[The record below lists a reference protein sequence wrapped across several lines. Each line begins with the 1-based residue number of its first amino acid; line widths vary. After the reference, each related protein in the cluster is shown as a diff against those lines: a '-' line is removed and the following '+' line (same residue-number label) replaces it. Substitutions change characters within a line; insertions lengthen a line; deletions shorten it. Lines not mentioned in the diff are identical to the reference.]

1 MSESMRERPP
11 CSIKDGCG
19 KSRVCSEGV
28 LTKTQNR
35 LISSAT
41 ANYAPFCETS
51 CRSSKPARSS
61 SELRDAMPSVN
72 SPGFAKRPVSNGL
85 PVSVMKGTCKT
96 PFSGSSNL
104 KGLKGWNVVAGPA
117 RGVYNS
123 VSDAFPQ
130 ESAQSYRDFR
140 PASVTKSTHRVSTAE
155 RALLVGVGWKRAPR
169 FPGMP
174 AGEQGRENLSELV
187 ELARSAGADVA
198 GTVFQLRE
206 AADPATL
213 VGRGK
218 LDEIRAEA
226 TAHKA
231 PLIIFDSNL
240 SPIQQRNI
248 ETATDRR
255 VIDRTQLILDIF
267 ARHARSREGQLQVEL
282 AQLNYLLPRLTGKGT
297 AMSRLGGKSG
307 GGGAGGAGGGAGRIG
322 VRGPGEKKLET
333 DRRRIRDRVRK
344 IEISIDEVRK
354 QRALRREAR
363 NAVPLGTIALVGY
376 TNAGKST
383 LFNALSRAEVLV
395 SSRMFAT
402 LDPTIRALR
411 FPSNR
416 RVLVS
421 DTVGFIRDLPK
432 GLLTAFRA
440 TLEEVQEASLI
451 LHVSDV
457 SNPHH
462 EELDGEVEKILRELG
477 VDGRPRLPVLNKMD
491 RLTPEER
498 KAVTNGA
505 GKCADTGN
513 APVLVSALTGDGIE
527 ELLRRMDAEMPTDPL
542 VTLSIRMPLAEGRTL
557 AMIHAL
563 GRVLHSEIDDSH
575 MRLDA
580 EVPASIAKRL
590 RLKDYSVE
598 ETFPRAVS

>member
-1 MSESMRERPP
+1 M
-11 CSIKDGCG
+11 
-19 KSRVCSEGV
+19 
-28 LTKTQNR
+28 TKTQ
-35 LISSAT
+35 
-41 ANYAPFCETS
+41 
-51 CRSSKPARSS
+51 
-61 SELRDAMPSVN
+61 
-72 SPGFAKRPVSNGL
+72 
-85 PVSVMKGTCKT
+85 
-96 PFSGSSNL
+96 
-104 KGLKGWNVVAGPA
+104 
-117 RGVYNS
+117 
-123 VSDAFPQ
+123 
-130 ESAQSYRDFR
+130 
-140 PASVTKSTHRVSTAE
+140 HHVSTAE

-174 AGEQGRENLSELV
+174 AGERGRESLSELV
-187 ELARSAGADVA
+187 ELARSAGAEVT

-240 SPIQQRNI
+240 SPVQQRNI

-333 DRRRIRDRVRK
+333 DRRRIRDRVSK
-344 IEISIDEVRK
+344 IQANIDEVRK

-395 SSRMFAT
+395 SSKMFAT
-402 LDPTIRALR
+402 LDPTIRAIRLL
-411 FPSNR
+411 SNR
-416 RVLVS
+416 RVLLS
-421 DTVGFIRDLPK
+421 DTVGFIRELPK

-440 TLEEVQEASLI
+440 TLEEVQEAALI
-451 LHVSDV
+451 LHVTDV
-457 SNPHH
+457 SNPRH
-462 EELDGEVEKILRELG
+462 EELDEDVKKILRELD
-477 VDGRPRLPVLNKMD
+477 VADRPRLHVLNKID
-491 RLTPEER
+491 RLSNEER
-498 KAVTNGA
+498 EDLESSTAKAGE
-505 GKCADTGN
+505 GG
-513 APVLVSALTGDGIE
+513 PIFVSAMTGEGIGG
-527 ELLRRMDAEMPTDPL
+527 LLRRMDAAMPVDPL
-542 VTLSIRMPLAEGRTL
+542 LTLSIRLPLAEGRTL

-563 GRVLHSEIDDSH
+563 GHVLHSEIDDSH

-580 EVPASIAKRL
+580 EIPSSVAKRL
-590 RLKDYSVE
+590 RLNEYRVSG
-598 ETFPRAVS
+598 TFQVSPS

>member
-1 MSESMRERPP
+1 
-11 CSIKDGCG
+11 
-19 KSRVCSEGV
+19 V
-28 LTKTQNR
+28 TKTQH
-35 LISSAT
+35 
-41 ANYAPFCETS
+41 P
-51 CRSSKPARSS
+51 
-61 SELRDAMPSVN
+61 
-72 SPGFAKRPVSNGL
+72 
-85 PVSVMKGTCKT
+85 
-96 PFSGSSNL
+96 
-104 KGLKGWNVVAGPA
+104 
-117 RGVYNS
+117 
-123 VSDAFPQ
+123 
-130 ESAQSYRDFR
+130 
-140 PASVTKSTHRVSTAE
+140 VSTAE

-174 AGEQGRENLSELV
+174 AGEQGRESLVELV
-187 ELARSAGADVA
+187 ELARSAGAEIA
-198 GTVFQLRE
+198 STIFQVRDK
-206 AADPATL
+206 ADPATL

-218 LDEIRAEA
+218 LEEILAEA

-240 SPIQQRNI
+240 SPMQQRNI
-248 ETATDRR
+248 EEVTERR

-282 AQLNYLLPRLTGKGT
+282 AQLNYMLPRLTGKGV

-333 DRRRIRDRVRK
+333 DRRRIRDRIRK
-344 IEISIDEVRK
+344 IQTGIDDVRK

-411 FPSNR
+411 LPSNR

-440 TLEEVQEASLI
+440 TLEEVQEAALI
-451 LHVSDV
+451 LRVSDV
-457 SNPHH
+457 SNPHCA
-462 EELDGEVEKILRELG
+462 ELDAEVGKILQELG
-477 VDGRPRLPVLNKMD
+477 VADRPTLRVFNKIDKLSAGQRAPLIHPYGM
-491 RLTPEER
+491 
-498 KAVTNGA
+498 GA
-505 GKCADTGN
+505 GIDGG
-513 APVLVSALTGDGIE
+513 PVLVSGLTGEGIDE
-527 ELLRRMDAEMPTDPL
+527 FLRRMDAALPTDPM
-542 VTLSIRMPLAEGRTL
+542 VTLSLRLPLAEGRTL
-557 AMIHAL
+557 ALIHAL
-563 GRVLHSEIDDSH
+563 GRVLRSEVDEEH
-575 MRLDA
+575 MNLDA
-580 EVPASIAKRL
+580 EVPVSIARRL
-590 RLKDYSVE
+590 RLNS
-598 ETFPRAVS
+598 FVSEGTSPLVTT

>member
-1 MSESMRERPP
+1 
-11 CSIKDGCG
+11 
-19 KSRVCSEGV
+19 
-28 LTKTQNR
+28 
-35 LISSAT
+35 
-41 ANYAPFCETS
+41 
-51 CRSSKPARSS
+51 
-61 SELRDAMPSVN
+61 
-72 SPGFAKRPVSNGL
+72 
-85 PVSVMKGTCKT
+85 
-96 PFSGSSNL
+96 
-104 KGLKGWNVVAGPA
+104 
-117 RGVYNS
+117 
-123 VSDAFPQ
+123 
-130 ESAQSYRDFR
+130 
-140 PASVTKSTHRVSTAE
+140 
-155 RALLVGVGWKRAPR
+155 
-169 FPGMP
+169 MP
-174 AGEQGRENLSELV
+174 AGEQGRESLLELV
-187 ELARSAGADVA
+187 ELARSAGAEIA
-198 GTVFQLRE
+198 GTVFQIRDS
-206 AADPATL
+206 ADPATL

-226 TAHKA
+226 TAHQA

-240 SPIQQRNI
+240 SPVQQRNI
-248 ETATDRR
+248 EEATERR

-282 AQLNYLLPRLTGKGT
+282 AQLNYMLPRLTGKGT

-307 GGGAGGAGGGAGRIG
+307 GGGAGGSGGGAGRIG

-333 DRRRIRDRVRK
+333 DRRRIRDRVSK
-344 IEISIDEVRK
+344 IQNSIEDVRK

-411 FPSNR
+411 LPSNR

-440 TLEEVQEASLI
+440 TLEEVQEAALI

-462 EELDGEVEKILRELG
+462 DELDEEVDKILSELG
-477 VDGRPRLPVLNKMD
+477 VNGRPRLRVLNKVD

-498 KAVTNGA
+498 RALATSAEKSGD
-505 GKCADTGN
+505 G
-513 APVLVSALTGDGIE
+513 APVLMSALTGDGIE
-527 ELLRRMDAEMPTDPL
+527 ELLRRMDVEMPTDPV
-542 VTLSIRMPLAEGRTL
+542 VTLSIRLPLAEGRTL

-563 GRVLHSEIDDSH
+563 GRVLHSETDDSH

-590 RLKDYSVE
+590 RLNE
-598 ETFPRAVS
+598 FAIEGTFPRVPS

>member
-1 MSESMRERPP
+1 
-11 CSIKDGCG
+11 
-19 KSRVCSEGV
+19 
-28 LTKTQNR
+28 
-35 LISSAT
+35 
-41 ANYAPFCETS
+41 
-51 CRSSKPARSS
+51 
-61 SELRDAMPSVN
+61 
-72 SPGFAKRPVSNGL
+72 
-85 PVSVMKGTCKT
+85 
-96 PFSGSSNL
+96 
-104 KGLKGWNVVAGPA
+104 
-117 RGVYNS
+117 
-123 VSDAFPQ
+123 
-130 ESAQSYRDFR
+130 
-140 PASVTKSTHRVSTAE
+140 
-155 RALLVGVGWKRAPR
+155 
-169 FPGMP
+169 MP
-174 AGEQGRENLSELV
+174 AGEQGRESLLELV
-187 ELARSAGADVA
+187 ELARSAGAEVA
-198 GTVFQLRE
+198 GTVFQVRE

-226 TAHKA
+226 TAHKV

-248 ETATDRR
+248 EAATDRR

-282 AQLNYLLPRLTGKGT
+282 AQLNYMLPRLTGKGT
-297 AMSRLGGKSG
+297 SLSRLGGKSG
-307 GGGAGGAGGGAGRIG
+307 GGGAGGAGGAAGRIG

-333 DRRRIRDRVRK
+333 DRRRIRERVGK
-344 IEISIDEVRK
+344 IQSAIDDVRK

-411 FPSNR
+411 LPSNR

-440 TLEEVQEASLI
+440 TLEEVQEAALI

-462 EELDGEVEKILRELG
+462 DELDEEVDKILRELG
-477 VDGRPRLPVLNKMD
+477 VDGRPRLRVLNKID

-498 KAVTNGA
+498 GALRNTVGGA
-505 GKCADTGN
+505 GGPT
-513 APVLVSALTGDGIE
+513 LVSALTGEGID
-527 ELLRRMDAEMPTDPL
+527 ELLRRMDAEMPTDPVL
-542 VTLSIRMPLAEGRTL
+542 TLSIRLPLAEGRTL

-563 GRVLHSEIDDSH
+563 GRVLHTEIDDSH
-575 MRLDA
+575 MRLEA
-580 EVPASIAKRL
+580 EIPASIAKRL
-590 RLKDYSVE
+590 RLSDYAVDG
-598 ETFPRAVS
+598 TFRPFLS